1 MFSARVTSLDQRR
14 YITAKMMGGQ
24 FLKAEIVR
32 KTGKNL
38 LSDPLFNK
46 GLGFPRTERDRLG
59 IRGLVPPSTLD
70 QAEQGEVIMA
80 EYREGW
86 AARAEKEPD
95 DEIIKSGVKP
105 DNIRKWKVLQSL
117 QDRNETLFYR
127 WDDTSVATVT
137 VVLQTADGQFLRDGP
152 HHLHP
157 HRGLGLLPLLPP
169 VQTTPRHVLL
179 QVRQGRDGQ
188 HGLQLGE

>member
-1 MFSARVTSLDQRR
+1 MYRWKKPQLHKDQRLYLLR
-14 YITAKMMGGQ
+14 DTQTVLQAVIDTIHHYLGK
-24 FLKAEIVR
+24 E

-70 QAEQGEVIMA
+70 QGEQGEVIMA

-127 WDDTSVATVT
+127 LD
-137 VVLQTADGQFLRDGP
+137 
-152 HHLHP
+152 
-157 HRGLGLLPLLPP
+157 
-169 VQTTPRHVLL
+169 
-179 QVRQGRDGQ
+179 
-188 HGLQLGE
+188 

>member
-1 MFSARVTSLDQRR
+1 MS
-14 YITAKMMGGQ
+14 GGQ
-24 FLKAEIVR
+24 YLKAEIVR

-70 QAEQGEVIMA
+70 QVEQGEVIMA

-127 WDDTSVATVT
+127 LLMDNFYEMAPIIYTPTVGWACSHFSHLYRRPRGMYFCKYDKGEMASMIYNWESDEVRNT
-137 VVLQTADGQFLRDGP
+137 TA
-152 HHLHP
+152 
-157 HRGLGLLPLLPP
+157 
-169 VQTTPRHVLL
+169 
-179 QVRQGRDGQ
+179 
-188 HGLQLGE
+188 